1 MKELFGIPMS
11 TFATIL
17 VVMLAICLLIV
28 AYIAL
33 RKPIV
38 FKMGLR
44 SIPRRPAQTILIV
57 IGLMLSTLIVASA
70 LGVGDTLDT
79 SVRGFAFDQLGEIDQ
94 IIVTS
99 DRGEADTFT
108 GNYFPE
114 AKFADVE
121 TRLSGMSDIDGLLPT
136 IYSSVATINDKTQ
149 LANSQVFIT
158 GLDPSRLGPFGG
170 IKSTDGKQ
178 IDLNAFPQ
186 GTVVV
191 SEALSEDLGL
201 KVGDTFTAYVSGRS
215 TDLTV
220 GAIARNSALL
230 GFGNNPDGTTNS
242 SAFAMALP
250 QAQAMLG
257 HPGELNSIF
266 VTMTGGVDQPKD
278 RIKAVNAQA
287 ASRLSGSGL
296 GIYQGKADFL
306 DAAEGIS
313 TGFTSIFIVL
323 GLFSI
328 AAGILLIVLIFTM
341 LAAERRPEMGMARAV
356 GQRRLQLIQQFIAE
370 GSGYALA
377 AGVVGA
383 AMGIA
388 ATFLMGAVLNSLLG
402 DAFPIHAR
410 ITSTSLI
417 SAYALGVVIT
427 FVTVVAASWKVS
439 RLNIVAAVRDIPD
452 ITVSKRRKRTLVW
465 GGLLI
470 LAGVALTLGG
480 TSSGKAFP
488 FYAGIS
494 LLPFGIAMFA
504 QFFGVPGR
512 LAFSLV
518 GLWLVVV
525 WLLPDSVFEK
535 VFGKYDGGIEM
546 FFLSGIFL
554 VIGSTILIVQNTTT
568 LLRGVTALG
577 GLFKSKL
584 AAVKLAV
591 AYPGQA
597 RGRTGMAIAMFS
609 LIIFSLVM
617 IATISENL
625 TAAFLNKDA
634 LAGWNVQADTNAG
647 QPVPDFQNKVA
658 QAPIDQSEIKAIGKL
673 TRSNSGMVPMQET
686 GPTDWPP
693 GQLHPVRDG
702 SDIPRYH
709 QVEIL
714 VPRQWLRLRPGDRR
728 CDEVRFDARRR
739 RRVRGLR
746 QRFWTAVDTRA
757 ARLQTGRQVV
767 RAGSDRVDECRW
779 HHQDQCDGDRH
790 HRLVSLDAFRD
801 VWLRTDPR
809 SGYWP
814 VADRAILHPDDRQRR
829 YGGDRPGDR
838 GRGHQGW
845 RAGDVDPEG
854 ARGCA
859 TDLQRLPV
867 HDPGFHGARPDRWTG
882 GSRRD
887 CLPLGRRTPAANRHA
902 SRNWLPEADGLLRLP
917 ARDSL
922 CGRSRHH
929 RRNSD
934 GADPG
939 AEPLDIGQ
947 RKREGPVPRAVPV
960 DRDHPVRHGARRA
973 VDGLR
978 PIAPG
983 LKHRTGRCLAV
994 RVAVN
999 PGTLRRHRLRA
1010 SIHDASGGLL
1020 GRHDRGVP
1028 VPGTGQ

>member
-17 VVMLAICLLIV
+17 VVLLVICLLIV
-28 AYIAL
+28 VYIAL

-44 SIPRRPAQTILIV
+44 GIPRRPAQTVLIV

-70 LGVGDTLDT
+70 LGVGDTLDS
-79 SVRGFAFDQLGEIDQ
+79 SVRTFAYDQLGEIDQ

-114 AKFADVE
+114 SKFGEVQAK
-121 TRLSGMSDIDGLLPT
+121 LSGISDIDGLLPV
-136 IYSSVATINDKTQ
+136 IYSSVATINNQTR
-149 LANSQVFIT
+149 LANSQVFVT
-158 GLDPSRLGPFGG
+158 GIDPAQLRPFGG
-170 IKSTDGKQ
+170 IKSVDGSQ
-178 IDLNAFPQ
+178 IDLSAFPQ
-186 GTVVV
+186 DTVVV
-191 SEALSEDLGL
+191 SEALSQDLDL
-201 KVGDTFTAYVSGRS
+201 NIGDTFTAYVSGQP

-250 QAQAMLG
+250 QAQALLN

-266 VTMTGGVDQPKD
+266 VTMTGGVEQPKS
-278 RIKAVNAQA
+278 RIEDVNAQA
-287 ASRLSGSGL
+287 AKLLDGSGL
-296 GIYQGKADFL
+296 GIYDGKADFL

-383 AMGIA
+383 ALGIG
-388 ATFLMGAVLNSLLG
+388 ATFLMAAVLNALLG
-402 DAFPIHAR
+402 DSFPIHAK

-417 SAYALGVVIT
+417 SAYALGVFIT

-452 ITVSKRRKRTLVW
+452 VQLSKRRKRTLLW
-465 GGLLI
+465 GLL
-470 LAGVALTLGG
+470 LVGLGAGLLLGG
-480 TSSGKAFP
+480 TSSDKAFP

-494 LLPFGIAMFA
+494 LLPFGIALFA
-504 QFFGVPGR
+504 RFFGVPSR

-525 WLLPDSVFEK
+525 WLLPDSLFEK
-535 VFGKYDGGIEM
+535 IFGKYDGGIEM

-554 VIGSTILIVQNTTT
+554 VIGSTVLIVQNTTT

-617 IATISENL
+617 IATISQNL
-625 TAAFLNKDA
+625 TAAFLNDDA
-634 LAGWNVQADTNAG
+634 LGGWNIQANGNSG
-647 QPVPDFQNKVA
+647 QPIPDFNSKVA
-658 QAPIDQSEIKAIGKL
+658 QAVNDPSDVLDIGKVTQPAGL
-673 TRSNSGMVPMQET
+673 FASMQET
-686 GPTDWPP
+686 GPTSGPKGSYPVYEMDPTFVATTTWKFQYRAKGYDSNQAVIDALKSEPNVVVIDSIPVTGNDFGPP
-693 GQLHPVRDG
+693 ATLDLPGFKLDG
-702 SDIPRYH
+702 STFEPVDVTIANEDGSGSTVVKVIGVIGNSPSFLQGMFGTQPALDPVIGKNGTETYYINTAKGADTVAMARAIEGA
-709 QVEIL
+709 VITS
-714 VPRQWLRLRPGDRR
+714 G
-728 CDEVRFDARRR
+728 VRVTSIQKLLEDQQRIS
-739 RRVRGLR
+739 RGFLYMI
-746 QRFWTAVDTRA
+746 QGFMGLGLIVGLAAV
-757 ARLQTGRQVV
+757 GVI
-767 RAGSDRVDECRW
+767 
-779 HHQDQCDGDRH
+779 
-790 HRLVSLDAFRD
+790 AFRS
-801 VWLRTDPR
+801 VVERRQQIGML
-809 SGYWP
+809 
-814 VADRAILHPDDRQRR
+814 RAIGFQKQMVSFVFLLETAYVVVLGIIAGTAMGLILARNLLASDSEDLNVKFQPPYPLIAIILIGTVLVALLMAWVPSRQ
-829 YGGDRPGDR
+829 
-838 GRGHQGW
+838 
-845 RAGDVDPEG
+845 
-854 ARGCA
+854 
-859 TDLQRLPV
+859 
-867 HDPGFHGARPDRWTG
+867 
-882 GSRRD
+882 
-887 CLPLGRRTPAANRHA
+887 A
-902 SRNWLPEADGLLRLP
+902 SN
-917 ARDSL
+917 
-922 CGRSRHH
+922 
-929 RRNSD
+929 
-934 GADPG
+934 
-939 AEPLDIGQ
+939 
-947 RKREGPVPRAVPV
+947 
-960 DRDHPVRHGARRA
+960 
-973 VDGLR
+973 
-978 PIAPG
+978 IAP
-983 LKHRTGRCLAV
+983 AD
-994 RVAVN
+994 A
-999 PGTLRRHRLRA
+999 LRYE
-1010 SIHDASGGLL
+1010 
-1020 GRHDRGVP
+1020 
-1028 VPGTGQ
+1028 